1 MSCDSGMIQVEV
13 MRTLTHE
20 YPSDQVSGEIRNME
34 AKGWAVRQ
42 IMPRMN
48 ELWFLV
54 VYEDNR

>member
-1 MSCDSGMIQVEV
+1 MIQVEV